1 MSGNVPVLTVE
12 LGRERPTARPSTPRL
27 ARPATP
33 QRTRTCFGGGT
44 WGTALAQTRE
54 RLGQAKAEARPA
66 RKSRDGGKC
75 HQGYP
80 ALQKSDAR
88 ATPSPARPP
97 CSQRS
102 PRSSKGSEPGKEPT
116 QPPEVEHQRHK
127 RLSSPSPRPVATIGP
142 NGRPPTMVERSQAW
156 QAYREEKLQALRN
169 KCQQQIGSFSPQLFK
184 PVRSPRWL
192 AGPEGGGTLHDRGM
206 RQMARRAL
214 EKRQYEEVQLEEEL
228 KQCPFT
234 PRLTSWDRHSASPSP
249 QKPLRTVVSLLAT
262 EERPCPHGHVTAER
276 ASHFYEQQ
284 RAWLQAK
291 EDEKREMRKEHIFRA
306 LQEEAEVRKRDCSPK
321 FGKRAMPSSLYYRQV
336 AWMRQRELELEAQ
349 RQAQFEATTG
359 RDATPRPRDGAELEP
374 TDIHGPKLGSYP
386 VPMTPSDP
394 RPCAFPFQRIQT
406 VLSRRKRPS
415 SAPATPQEFKAG
427 AAILEKLRSSR
438 YAEEE
443 LPPLPR
449 RQQTERIGLW
459 TRMGDRHGMAIC
471 TTCSRLCPQSA
482 PFCLH
487 CGQMVSSPG
496 GLDQTAEFGHPAGGP
511 DA

>member
-359 RDATPRPRDGAELEP
+359 RDATPR
-374 TDIHGPKLGSYP
+374 
-386 VPMTPSDP
+386 
-394 RPCAFPFQRIQT
+394 
-406 VLSRRKRPS
+406 KRPS

>member
-66 RKSRDGGKC
+66 RKSRDGG
-75 HQGYP
+75 YP

-116 QPPEVEHQRHK
+116 QPPEVEHQRRK
-127 RLSSPSPRPVATIGP
+127 RLSSPSSRPVATIGP

-306 LQEEAEVRKRDCSPK
+306 LQEEAEAFPACLHSLLNIQCSGAGCPLLMWVYR
-321 FGKRAMPSSLYYRQV
+321 FGGTMFLIGKAVLKRASQTR
-336 AWMRQRELELEAQ
+336 A
-349 RQAQFEATTG
+349 
-359 RDATPRPRDGAELEP
+359 
-374 TDIHGPKLGSYP
+374 
-386 VPMTPSDP
+386 
-394 RPCAFPFQRIQT
+394 CAYT
-406 VLSRRKRPS
+406 
-415 SAPATPQEFKAG
+415 
-427 AAILEKLRSSR
+427 
-438 YAEEE
+438 
-443 LPPLPR
+443 
-449 RQQTERIGLW
+449 
-459 TRMGDRHGMAIC
+459 
-471 TTCSRLCPQSA
+471 
-482 PFCLH
+482 
-487 CGQMVSSPG
+487 
-496 GLDQTAEFGHPAGGP
+496 
-511 DA
+511 

>member
-66 RKSRDGGKC
+66 RKSRDGG
-75 HQGYP
+75 YP

-116 QPPEVEHQRHK
+116 QPPEVEHQRRK
-127 RLSSPSPRPVATIGP
+127 RLSSPSSRPVATIGP

-306 LQEEAEVRKRDCSPK
+306 LQEEA
-321 FGKRAMPSSLYYRQV
+321 MPSSLYYRQV

-359 RDATPRPRDGAELEP
+359 RDATP
-374 TDIHGPKLGSYP
+374 
-386 VPMTPSDP
+386 
-394 RPCAFPFQRIQT
+394 
-406 VLSRRKRPS
+406 RKRPS

>member
-66 RKSRDGGKC
+66 RKSRDGG
-75 HQGYP
+75 YP

-116 QPPEVEHQRHK
+116 QPPEVEHQRRK
-127 RLSSPSPRPVATIGP
+127 RLSSPSSRPVATIGP

-306 LQEEAEVRKRDCSPK
+306 LQEEAE
-321 FGKRAMPSSLYYRQV
+321 AMPSSLYYRQV

-359 RDATPRPRDGAELEP
+359 RDATP
-374 TDIHGPKLGSYP
+374 
-386 VPMTPSDP
+386 
-394 RPCAFPFQRIQT
+394 
-406 VLSRRKRPS
+406 RKRPS

>member
-66 RKSRDGGKC
+66 RKSRDGG
-75 HQGYP
+75 YP

-116 QPPEVEHQRHK
+116 QPPEVEHQRRK
-127 RLSSPSPRPVATIGP
+127 RLSSPSSRPVATIGP

-359 RDATPRPRDGAELEP
+359 RDATPR
-374 TDIHGPKLGSYP
+374 
-386 VPMTPSDP
+386 
-394 RPCAFPFQRIQT
+394 
-406 VLSRRKRPS
+406 KRPS
-415 SAPATPQEFKAG
+415 SAPATPQEFKAKSRGSRRQPG
-427 AAILEKLRSSR
+427 AGRVCLATATEGRRGDPREAS
-438 YAEEE
+438 E
-443 LPPLPR
+443 LQVCGRRAAALAPPATDRTDRALDPYGRQAWHGHLHHLQPPLSTKR
-449 RQQTERIGLW
+449 ALLSALRTNGF
-459 TRMGDRHGMAIC
+459 
-471 TTCSRLCPQSA
+471 QSWW
-482 PFCLH
+482 L
-487 CGQMVSSPG
+487 GSNR
-496 GLDQTAEFGHPAGGP
+496 
-511 DA
+511 

>member
-66 RKSRDGGKC
+66 RKSRDG
-75 HQGYP
+75 GYP

-306 LQEEAEVRKRDCSPK
+306 LQEEA
-321 FGKRAMPSSLYYRQV
+321 MPSSLYYRQV

-359 RDATPRPRDGAELEP
+359 RDATP
-374 TDIHGPKLGSYP
+374 
-386 VPMTPSDP
+386 
-394 RPCAFPFQRIQT
+394 
-406 VLSRRKRPS
+406 RKRPS